1 MRASGATNCG
11 LPFSVVVFTNSTIAF
26 LAAPSFQDGS
36 GSVWAYARAN
46 TNRNANAPSTI
57 LFTVVYFVQIL
68 LLPSYVAR
76 FAALREI
83 KGRGSG
89 VEGKFSY
96 HSTLDPRHSLLLK
109 PETYSRHLSLVPQP
123 STLLTCFL

>member
-11 LPFSVVVFTNSTIAF
+11 LPFSVVVFTKSTIAF
-26 LAAPSFQDGS
+26 LADPSFQDGKGPAPS
-36 GSVWAYARAN
+36 AVEGSVWAYARAN
-46 TNRNANAPSTI
+46 TNRNKNTPSII
-57 LFTVVYFVQIL
+57 LFTMVYFIQIP

-96 HSTLDPRHSLLLK
+96 HSTLGTWHPK
-109 PETYSRHLSLVPQP
+109 PDT
-123 STLLTCFL
+123 